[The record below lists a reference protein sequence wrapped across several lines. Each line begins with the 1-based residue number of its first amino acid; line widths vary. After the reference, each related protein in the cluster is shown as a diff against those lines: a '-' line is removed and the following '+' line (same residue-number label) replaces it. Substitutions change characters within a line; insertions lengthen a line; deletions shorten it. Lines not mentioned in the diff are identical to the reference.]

1 MLAVILDVTAC
12 VQWLMKPDDGYARL
26 LSYMAARVPAGATVT
41 AFDGT
46 TEDGITQYA
55 LAGRYRV
62 GRWVTPAAR
71 AAEHVR
77 YAVVPW
83 TEINQH
89 YSYYSRARV
98 LGIVEQGKILFS
110 FHGGTYD
117 DVVLYQLSVPS
128 TVEPPQVSST
138 GRSASAR

>member
-1 MLAVILDVTAC
+1 
-12 VQWLMKPDDGYARL
+12 MKPDDGYEEP
-26 LSYMAARVPAGATVT
+26 LSYMTTRVPAGATVT

-55 LAGRYRV
+55 LADRYRV

-71 AAEHVR
+71 EAQHVR

-89 YSYYSRARV
+89 YSYYSPARV
-98 LGIVEQGKILFS
+98 LGIIRQGKILFS
-110 FHGGTYD
+110 FHGRTYG
-117 DVVLYQLSVPS
+117 DVVLYQLSVPP
-128 TVEPPQVSST
+128 TVKPSHRVSSAL
-138 GRSASAR
+138 RSVSAG